1 MDRLLAMRALVRVIE
16 TGSFSAAAR
25 QLRTG
30 QPAVSR
36 SVAQL
41 EKRLGVPLL
50 LRSSRK
56 LVPTESG
63 RNFYEHAKR
72 ALEEADEAEL
82 AARGVGAGLSG
93 TLRFAAAITFSRLH
107 VVPLLPAFM
116 AQHPGLQIEAILDD
130 RNVDLIEEGID
141 MALRIGKLA
150 DSAHVAHRIGQTRR
164 AIIGSRE
171 YFAKA
176 GKPRKP
182 ADLAKH
188 ESVIYLQGGGGE
200 EWTFSKGNKREQGVL
215 QGRLRTTAAEV
226 MREAVLSGMGLC
238 IATDAMF
245 PPKDSKGLE
254 RVLTD
259 WQLPPVDIWAVFPA
273 GRRAS
278 AKARAFA
285 AHVEEGLRA
294 AGFAV
299 D

>member
-1 MDRLLAMRALVRVIE
+1 MDRLLAMRALVRVID

-30 QPAVSR
+30 QPSVSR

-41 EKRLGVPLL
+41 EKHVGVPLL
-50 LRSSRK
+50 LRSSRR
-56 LVPTESG
+56 LIPTEAG

-82 AARGVGAGLSG
+82 AARGAGAGLSG
-93 TLRFAAAITFSRLH
+93 VLRFAAAITFSRLH
-107 VVPLLPAFM
+107 VVPLLPTFM
-116 AQHPGLQIEAILDD
+116 AQHPALQIEAILDD

-141 MALRIGKLA
+141 VALRIGKLA
-150 DSAHVAHRIGQTRR
+150 DSSHVAHCIGRARR
-164 AIIGSRE
+164 SVVGSRA
-171 YFAKA
+171 YFARA
-176 GKPRKP
+176 GKPRRP
-182 ADLAKH
+182 SDLARH
-188 ESVIYLQGGGGE
+188 ESVIYLQGGGGQ
-200 EWTFSKGNKREQGVL
+200 EWLFNKGKQREQATL

-226 MREAVLSGMGLC
+226 MREAVISGMGLC
-238 IATDAMF
+238 VATDAMF
-245 PPKDSKGLE
+245 PAKESKNLE

-259 WQLPPVDIWAVFPA
+259 WQLPPIDIWAVFPA

-285 AHVEEGLRA
+285 EHVESGLAA